1 MQGVTQIA
9 FEKAS
14 LGGKKYDVKQ
24 IGKDG
29 LYIWEDLK
37 APKGKL
43 RKAKGSR
50 EKSLGKFFFFFFF

>member
-1 MQGVTQIA
+1 MD
-9 FEKAS
+9 
-14 LGGKKYDVKQ
+14 DVKK

-29 LYIWEDLK
+29 LYIWEDMK

-50 EKSLGKFFFFFFF
+50 EKSLGKFFFFFF